1 MRRTSSDSTALVV
14 VVVVVVMLVVAD
26 IVEVL
31 LVPDVEAASG
41 TASSDCSI
49 ELPKFEFSALPGLV
63 SLAGPEVSVAGPEGS
78 L

>member
-1 MRRTSSDSTALVV
+1 MVV

-31 LVPDVEAASG
+31 VVPGVEAASG
-41 TASSDCSI
+41 RASSDCSI
-49 ELPKFEFSALPGLV
+49 ELPKFEFSALPGFV
-63 SLAGPEVSVAGPEGS
+63 SLAGPEVSVTGPEGS